1 MTAEYTSKHGNVARP
16 SFDLYMAF
24 ADMRNF
30 VSMLPD
36 DKKKDVTADF
46 DFIKFVIQGFSIGVK
61 VSERKPYDK
70 LVFEDDGAPFRF
82 NVTMHFDPAQD
93 ESHTDFWVEVGAD
106 LNFMMKMML
115 GSKIQEG
122 LDKLVDGMV
131 DPSKFAA
138 DFKF

>member
-30 VSMLPD
+30 VSMLPE

-46 DFIKFVIQGFSIGVK
+46 DTIRFVVQSFSIGVK
-61 VSERKPYDK
+61 VRERQPYSK
-70 LVFEDDGAPFRF
+70 LVFEDDGAPFHF
-82 NVTMHFDPAQD
+82 IVTMHFDPAAD

-115 GSKIQEG
+115 GTKIQEG
-122 LDKLVDGMV
+122 LDKLVEAIQN
-131 DPSKFAA
+131 PAAFASE
-138 DFKF
+138 FKF